1 MAQYGFI
8 HDKLDVKLLVLYV
21 LSRAAGVL
29 DRDTLL
35 DLTMVDDGVDYFT
48 FMEALSELEE
58 TDHLTCEDNCY
69 SITEKGRK
77 NSSVCESSLP
87 FSVKRRCARKLAG
100 VNAALRRSA
109 QVRAEVLPRPEGDG
123 CTLRLSLDDEAS
135 NLLTVELFSPS
146 QAQAERLADGFKA
159 RPELVYN
166 SLLDVLLDLSGKE
179 GTSE

>member
-8 HDKLDVKLLVLYV
+8 HDKLDVKLLVLYI
-21 LSRAAGVL
+21 LSRAAAPL

-48 FMEALSELEE
+48 FMEVLAELEE
-58 TDHLTCEDNCY
+58 TDHLTCEDDRY
-69 SITEKGRK
+69 AITEKGRK

-87 FSVKRRCARKLAG
+87 YSVKRKCARKLVG
-100 VNAALRRSA
+100 VNAALRRDA
-109 QVRAEVLPRPEGDG
+109 QVRAEVLPRGENGD

-135 NLLTVELFSPS
+135 NLLTIELFSPS
-146 QAQAERLADGFKA
+146 QAQAERLAEGFKA
-159 RPELVYN
+159 RPEQVYN

-179 GTSE
+179 GTAE

>member
-21 LSRAAGVL
+21 LSRAAAPL

-48 FMEALSELEE
+48 FMEVLSELEE
-58 TDHLTCEDNCY
+58 TDHLTCEDDHY
-69 SITEKGRK
+69 AITEKGRK

-87 FSVKRRCARKLAG
+87 YSVKRKCARKLVG
-100 VNAALRRSA
+100 VNAALRRDA
-109 QVRAEVLPRPEGDG
+109 QVRADVLPREDG
-123 CTLRLSLDDEAS
+123 SCTLRLALNDEES
-135 NLLTVELFSPS
+135 NLLTIELLSPS
-146 QAQAERLADGFKA
+146 QAQAERLAEGFKI
-159 RPELVYN
+159 RPEQVYN

-179 GTSE
+179 GTAE